1 MWPVWERMGS
11 RCTVAQSEWCERG
24 GWKRGWQMGDTDW
37 VKGQLAPSLP
47 RSRENRLKRTGPFL
61 HKRPFRRSHMS
72 CSSTHV
78 LFWIQKNNA
87 GVCHKVGQR
96 RSNNVVCLRCW
107 QGQLVDGVCVCVC
120 VCVLIVLTCIRPD
133 NRYHPPCSL
142 PDTSSYSL
150 SSLLYYDSC
159 RASCR
164 RFTPKTS
171 KICMSWP
178 Q

>member
-47 RSRENRLKRTGPFL
+47 RSRENRLKRTGPLF

-120 VCVLIVLTCIRPD
+120 VCA
-133 NRYHPPCSL
+133 
-142 PDTSSYSL
+142 YSINL
-150 SSLLYYDSC
+150 HKTRQQISPTLFSTRHFFLFFIKSSLL
-159 RASCR
+159 R
-164 RFTPKTS
+164 
-171 KICMSWP
+171 
-178 Q
+178 